1 MVGGHGKG
9 YGFHPLKEGERP
21 PPRKASGHAWNAVK
35 IDNGYWKLL
44 DACWG
49 AGSVSGQSYN
59 QHFSPHQF
67 TASNEMFG
75 YELPFLFVF
84 LSLPAHFK
92 EKATH
97 VQGGKDCQF
106 QPGPQSRAWCRKL
119 LLVVLQG
126 DGYG

>member
-9 YGFHPLKEGERP
+9 YGFSPLKEGERP

-49 AGSVSGQSYN
+49 AGSVSGQSYS
-59 QHFSPHQF
+59 QHFSPQQF

-75 YELPFLFVF
+75 YELPFTFTF
-84 LSLPAHFK
+84 ISPK
-92 EKATH
+92 K
-97 VQGGKDCQF
+97 KDCNPIPF
-106 QPGPQSRAWCRKL
+106 
-119 LLVVLQG
+119 VLRGG
-126 DGYG
+126 DRG

>member
-9 YGFHPLKEGERP
+9 YGFTPLKEGERP

-49 AGSVSGQSYN
+49 AGSVSGQSYS
-59 QHFSPHQF
+59 QHFKPHQF

-75 YELPFLFVF
+75 YELPFPFKF
-84 LSLPAHFK
+84 SSLPAHVKKGTAMYQGKRFICFNRVR
-92 EKATH
+92 KA
-97 VQGGKDCQF
+97 GLG
-106 QPGPQSRAWCRKL
+106 A
-119 LLVVLQG
+119 
-126 DGYG
+126 